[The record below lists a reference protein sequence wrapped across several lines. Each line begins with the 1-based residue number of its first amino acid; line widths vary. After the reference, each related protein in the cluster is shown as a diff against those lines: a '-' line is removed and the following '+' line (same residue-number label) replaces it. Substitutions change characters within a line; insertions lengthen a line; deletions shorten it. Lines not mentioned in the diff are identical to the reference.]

1 MSNHRASTD
10 AQFDAHLAT
19 LTETT
24 LDAKIAAWT
33 ALQTDLDGEK
43 TEVDGNRSQVFKH
56 RKKVADMLEDLATL
70 KSYASAVQGEV
81 TQAELDAVIA
91 DVTALQA
98 GSTVTVVENLS
109 DNDDIAILATDSI
122 VLVKHDQKTGLVCTL
137 PSDAAH
143 GKIISIKNF
152 QIGDASQG
160 GNYIVTVRPAQG
172 QTPAHTI
179 DHKFNSL
186 ELKCSTIAG
195 GLMSDENETCRLLFL
210 NDVSNP
216 TWCALND
223 AY

>member
-43 TEVDGNRSQVFKH
+43 TEVDGNRSQVSKH

-98 GSTVTVVENLS
+98 GSTVTPTVVEHLS

-137 PSDAAH
+137 PSDAAN
-143 GKIISIKNF
+143 GKIIVIKNYH
-152 QIGDASQG
+152 IGDASQG

-172 QTPAHTI
+172 QTPAHKI
-179 DHKFNSL
+179 DYKFDSL
-186 ELKCSTIAG
+186 ELKASTIAS
-195 GLMSDENETCRLLFL
+195 GLMSDENEAARLMYYNL
-210 NDVSNP
+210 DR
-216 TWCALND
+216 TWISLQD